1 MKTYRD
7 FVSSLLHEKSLSPSD
22 IDSLI
27 NRAKDSVRDII
38 QNKNRDPS
46 DRKQGREVLQ
56 WIQGVQR
63 TWTRKK
69 SLHPNAINGL
79 MRIVAGTSSSNLKV
93 GVSVLRVGKL
103 KETEESLITTKISYI
118 MLLYMIIIYGHFLLS
133 FHPLLT

>member
-46 DRKQGREVLQ
+46 ERKQGREVLQ

-69 SLHPNAINGL
+69 SLHPNAISGL
-79 MRIVAGTSSSNLKV
+79 MRIVAGTSSSNPK
-93 GVSVLRVGKL
+93 GWGFRTSGWKTKGDGRVPN
-103 KETEESLITTKISYI
+103 
-118 MLLYMIIIYGHFLLS
+118 IYKNQ
-133 FHPLLT
+133 

>member
-38 QNKNRDPS
+38 QNKNREPS
-46 DRKQGREVLQ
+46 ERKQGREVLR

-63 TWTRKK
+63 TWTRNK

-79 MRIVAGTSSSNLKV
+79 MRIVAGTSSSNPKG
-93 GVSVLRVGKL
+93 GVSALRVGKL
-103 KETEESLITTKISYI
+103 KETEESLITTKISNT
-118 MLLYMIIIYGHFLLS
+118 MLLYMNHY
-133 FHPLLT
+133 

>member
-1 MKTYRD
+1 MDDWRGRVSIWSYMKTYRD

-46 DRKQGREVLQ
+46 ERKQGREVLQ

-63 TWTRKK
+63 TWTREK

-79 MRIVAGTSSSNLKV
+79 MRIVAGTSSSNPKGWGFRTSGWKTKEV
-93 GVSVLRVGKL
+93 GTVPNNYRNQ
-103 KETEESLITTKISYI
+103 
-118 MLLYMIIIYGHFLLS
+118 
-133 FHPLLT
+133 

>member
-22 IDSLI
+22 IESLMD
-27 NRAKDSVRDII
+27 RAKDSVRDII

-46 DRKQGREVLQ
+46 ERKQGREVLQ

-79 MRIVAGTSSSNLKV
+79 MRIVAGTSSSNPK
-93 GVSVLRVGKL
+93 GWGYRTKGWKTKGDGSVPNNYRNQ
-103 KETEESLITTKISYI
+103 
-118 MLLYMIIIYGHFLLS
+118 
-133 FHPLLT
+133 

>member
-22 IDSLI
+22 IESLMD
-27 NRAKDSVRDII
+27 RAKDSVRDII

-46 DRKQGREVLQ
+46 ERKQGREVLR

-63 TWTRKK
+63 TWTREK

-79 MRIVAGTSSSNLKV
+79 MRIVAGTSSSNPK
-93 GVSVLRVGKL
+93 GWGFRTSGWK
-103 KETEESLITTKISYI
+103 TKGDGNVPNNYSNQ
-118 MLLYMIIIYGHFLLS
+118 
-133 FHPLLT
+133 

>member
-27 NRAKDSVRDII
+27 NRARDSVRNII

-46 DRKQGREVLQ
+46 ERKQGREVLQ

-79 MRIVAGTSSSNLKV
+79 MRIVAGTSSSNPK
-93 GVSVLRVGKL
+93 GWSFRTSGWNTKGDGRVPNNYKNQ
-103 KETEESLITTKISYI
+103 
-118 MLLYMIIIYGHFLLS
+118 
-133 FHPLLT
+133 

>member
-27 NRAKDSVRDII
+27 NRAKDSVRNII

-46 DRKQGREVLQ
+46 ERKQGREVLR

-63 TWTRKK
+63 TPLVSGAYASAKTQTR
-69 SLHPNAINGL
+69 SRSGENAFHEKWEK
-79 MRIVAGTSSSNLKV
+79 GTELFWN
-93 GVSVLRVGKL
+93 
-103 KETEESLITTKISYI
+103 
-118 MLLYMIIIYGHFLLS
+118 
-133 FHPLLT
+133 